1 MAASRALVLTG
12 LAVALVTGCVVG
24 VAFGTT
30 NLEASTLLKA
40 LFTDSE
46 DPAVDVIV
54 RSLRAPRVVAAM
66 VAGACLGAAGSLLQS
81 ATRNPL
87 GDPQL
92 FGLGGGAA
100 IVQALALAGVVTVGP
115 WGLTSLS
122 VLAALAGALLI
133 FLLASRENLTPARL
147 ALIGVSMGALTLAI
161 AGAIL
166 THARVFSLQAL
177 ALFSGSLANRSW
189 EDVMSAIPFLALGIV
204 LAVLAAGRLNLL
216 VLGDRLAGH
225 LGAGPKTTRFMAL
238 ASAGVLAGAGVA
250 LAGVVGFVGLLTPH
264 VVRLLMGSDARTV
277 MAVSVPTGALVV
289 LYSDQVS
296 RLAFMPSEIPVGLVT
311 TVLGAP
317 LMIWVARRIL

>member
-1 MAASRALVLTG
+1 M
-12 LAVALVTGCVVG
+12 TGCVAG

-189 EDVMSAIPFLALGIV
+189 EDVMPAIPFLALGIV

-225 LGAGPKTTRFMAL
+225 LGASPKTTRFMAL

>member
-1 MAASRALVLTG
+1 M
-12 LAVALVTGCVVG
+12 G

-30 NLEASTLLKA
+30 TLEASVLLRA
-40 LFTDSE
+40 LFTDSG
-46 DPAVDVIV
+46 DSTADVIV
-54 RSLRAPRVVAAM
+54 CSLRAPRVVAAM

-122 VLAALAGALLI
+122 VLAALTGALLI

-147 ALIGVSMGALTLAI
+147 ALIGVSIGALTLAV

-189 EDVMSAIPFLALGIV
+189 EDVIPAIPFLALGIV

-216 VLGDRLAGH
+216 VLGDRLAGQ
-225 LGAGPKTTRFMAL
+225 LGASPKITRLVAL
-238 ASAGVLAGAGVA
+238 ASAGILAGAGVA

>member
-1 MAASRALVLTG
+1 M
-12 LAVALVTGCVVG
+12 
-24 VAFGTT
+24 
-30 NLEASTLLKA
+30 
-40 LFTDSE
+40 
-46 DPAVDVIV
+46 DVIV
-54 RSLRAPRVVAAM
+54 RSLRIPRVVAAM

-100 IVQALALAGVVTVGP
+100 IVQALALAGVVTLGP

-147 ALIGVSMGALTLAI
+147 ALIGVSIGALTLAV
-161 AGAIL
+161 AGAVL

-189 EDVMSAIPFLALGIV
+189 EDVMPVIPFLALGIV

-216 VLGDRLAGH
+216 VLGDRLAGQ
-225 LGAGPKTTRFMAL
+225 LGASPQSTRLVAL
-238 ASAGVLAGAGVA
+238 VSAGILAGAGVA

>member
-1 MAASRALVLTG
+1 M
-12 LAVALVTGCVVG
+12 TGCVVG

-100 IVQALALAGVVTVGP
+100 IVQALALAGVVAVGP

-122 VLAALAGALLI
+122 VLAALVGALLI

-189 EDVMSAIPFLALGIV
+189 EDVTPAIPFLALGIV

-225 LGAGPKTTRFMAL
+225 LGAGPKTTRFVAL
-238 ASAGVLAGAGVA
+238 ASAGILAGAGVA

>member
-1 MAASRALVLTG
+1 MS
-12 LAVALVTGCVVG
+12 
-24 VAFGTT
+24 
-30 NLEASTLLKA
+30 A
-40 LFTDSE
+40 LFTDSG
-46 DPAVDVIV
+46 DPTAAVVV
-54 RSLRAPRVVAAM
+54 RSLRMPRVLAAL

-81 ATRNPL
+81 ATCNPL

-100 IVQALALAGVVTVGP
+100 IVQALALAGILGTGP
-115 WGLTSLS
+115 WGITSLS
-122 VLAALAGALLI
+122 VLVALMGALLI

-147 ALIGVSMGALTLAI
+147 ALIGVSLGALTLAV

-166 THARVFSLQAL
+166 THARVFSLQVL

-189 EDVMSAIPFLALGIV
+189 EDVTPAIPFLALGMV

-216 VLGDRLAGH
+216 VLGDRLAGQ
-225 LGAGPKTTRFMAL
+225 LGASPKSTRLMAMV
-238 ASAGVLAGAGVA
+238 SAGVLAGAGVA

-264 VVRLLMGSDARTV
+264 VVRLMVGNDARIV
-277 MAVSVPTGALVV
+277 MAFSVPVGALVV

-317 LMIWVARRIL
+317 LMIWVARKVL